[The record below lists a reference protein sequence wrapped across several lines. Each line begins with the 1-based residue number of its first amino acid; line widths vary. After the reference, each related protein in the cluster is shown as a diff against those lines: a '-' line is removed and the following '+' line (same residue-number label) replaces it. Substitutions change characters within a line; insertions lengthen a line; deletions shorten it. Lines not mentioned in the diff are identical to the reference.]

1 MRTLYPFGWIDRD
14 LKELGFLKEM
24 SASAAK
30 LYILYVLA
38 GGPTGR
44 SDYSTKALIKATGLS
59 NVTIYKARQELQD
72 LGLIVTEKEMVSG
85 RKNQK
90 PKIWVELQDL
100 PVDRVELKQRRATAH
115 KEITIKKVRKRR
127 AEFVEQDRPLCERP
141 YLSPP
146 WLKEAFARAKNNRHC
161 DPRRFVSLL

>member
-30 LYILYVLA
+30 LYVLYVLA

-44 SDYSTKALIKATGLS
+44 SNYSTKALEQATGLS

-72 LGLIVTEKEMVSG
+72 MGLIMTQKEMVPG
-85 RKNQK
+85 RKNKK

-100 PVDRVELKQRRATAH
+100 PVDKLEIKQRRDTAH
-115 KEITIKKVRKRR
+115 KRITTKKVKKRR
-127 AEFVEQDRPLCERP
+127 AEFIQQDRLLCEIPYRP
-141 YLSPP
+141 A
-146 WLKEAFARAKNNRHC
+146 WLQEGARRLRKEREAH
-161 DPRRFVSLL
+161 V